1 MAVAYRRRSGGG
13 MAFFGITTLGPPNIF
28 ELYRCAPIRRYWRE
42 PAALSRERGGPQ
54 RAAKND
60 PACVPP
66 GERGVAWLRLQ
77 TAHVGDARPASPVLR
92 SETRDCECCAGTT
105 KSRQ

>member
-1 MAVAYRRRSGGG
+1 

-42 PAALSRERGGPQ
+42 LAALSRERGRPQ
-54 RAAKND
+54 RAAKKND
-60 PACVPP
+60 PGRGA
-66 GERGVAWLRLQ
+66 ERGVAWLRLQ

>member
-1 MAVAYRRRSGGG
+1 

-42 PAALSRERGGPQ
+42 LAALSRERGGRPAGGEERSRL
-54 RAAKND
+54 RAARR
-60 PACVPP
+60 A
-66 GERGVAWLRLQ
+66 RGGMVRLQ